1 MVMQTI
7 NTERNLRMNYLVK
20 QNSDYLHSL
29 EEKVL
34 SSESSDNI
42 NLIIKGLNF
51 AKEIEYEHPGQS
63 KEVYLAHPFRVS
75 CIYKDIVKPNKL
87 DGILLAILH
96 NIYEVTATNKSFCNK
111 YFSKNIC
118 DAISILTIDRS
129 LQNDKHYL
137 EVYYKKISDSDDFVC
152 QIKALDKLDNLFLL
166 CLNPSESVRLNYL
179 KEIEEFVLPIVK
191 MHMSHL
197 FDYYIS
203 VIDDVKKTGHFSID
217 EFKKENIWK

>member
-1 MVMQTI
+1 MQAI
-7 NTERNLRMNYLVK
+7 NIEKNLRVNYLIN
-20 QNSDYLHSL
+20 QNSDYLLSL

-34 SSESSDNI
+34 SYESGDNI
-42 NLIIKGLNF
+42 SLITKGLNF
-51 AKEIEYEHPGQS
+51 AKEIEYEHPGQT
-63 KEVYLAHPFRVS
+63 KEIYLAHPFRVS
-75 CIYKDIVKPNKL
+75 CIYKDIVKPSKL

-96 NIYEVTATNKSFCNK
+96 NIYEVTATDNKFCNK

-129 LQNDKHYL
+129 LQNNKEYL
-137 EVYYKKISDSDDFVC
+137 EIYYKKISESEDFVG

-166 CLNPSESVRLNYL
+166 CLNPSESVRLDYI

-191 MHMSHL
+191 MHMPYL

-203 VIDDVKKTGHFSID
+203 VVADVKKTGYFSID